1 MGKKLLLLLISVLF
15 SLSLYSYEVTM
26 GVSFAIPPF
35 VISESNRGV
44 EIEIIMEVFR
54 AIDVDVNIYYLPL
67 ARTFFEFEKG
77 SIDGIINV
85 RDDTVDNAYLTDR
98 VITFNN
104 TVISLKKNG
113 HPEKFSIDY
122 LLDKSIVAFQRA
134 PDLLKQG
141 LERIAVENDEYSET
155 STQLTQ
161 ILRLFMER
169 SAEFIILEENIFH
182 YYREE
187 ARETIG
193 NAVDQEV
200 TIHRVFKPIDY
211 KFAFNSEYIRDDFNR
226 GLDIIRSNGVYDRI
240 FQKYSVSKIDLE

>member
-1 MGKKLLLLLISVLF
+1 
-15 SLSLYSYEVTM
+15 M

-35 VISESNRGV
+35 VISEHNSGL
-44 EIEIIMEVFR
+44 EIEIIMEVFKS
-54 AIDVDVNIYYLPL
+54 INVDVNIYYLPL

-77 SIDGIINV
+77 AIDGIINV
-85 RDDTVDNAYLTDR
+85 RDDTVDNAYVTEH

-104 TVISLKKNG
+104 AAISLKKNG
-113 HPEKFSIDY
+113 YPKTFPLDY
-122 LLDKSIVAFQRA
+122 LLDKSIIAFQRA

-141 LERIAVENDEYSET
+141 LEIVASENLEYSET

-187 ARETIG
+187 ARDVIG
-193 NAVDQEV
+193 DQVDQEV
-200 TIHRVFKPIDY
+200 TIHPVFEPINY
-211 KFAFNSEYIRDDFNR
+211 KFAFNNEYIRDDFNR
-226 GLDIIRSNGVYDRI
+226 GLAIIKSSGIYERLFKKYNVTLIDYD
-240 FQKYSVSKIDLE
+240 